1 MKVFRFASF
10 AGMLLAISA
19 VLPVQLHAQ
28 NRRQSLPT
36 GATQCNLSIPI
47 HIELVPV
54 DGLLRVGQTARF
66 EARIESDIDPA
77 LVRKMWVDYEVSEKL
92 RAASGFS
99 SRREIPVRK
108 GRQLQEIGFVI
119 PDRQRHQI
127 RARLKVQL
135 ADGRI
140 IARTA
145 IRYVD
150 LGQNPPDGMIGRLVD
165 PDGTGIRVY
174 QGQSA
179 EK

>member
-1 MKVFRFASF
+1 MKWFRFTPCAF
-10 AGMLLAISA
+10 MFLATSA
-19 VLPVQLHAQ
+19 AQPVPLQAQ
-28 NRRQSLPT
+28 NRESMLPP

-47 HIELVPV
+47 RIELAPV
-54 DGLLRVGQTARF
+54 DGLKVGQTTRF
-66 EARIESDIDPA
+66 EVRVESEIEPA

-92 RAASGFS
+92 HAASGFAG
-99 SRREIPVRK
+99 RREFTVRK
-108 GRQLQEIGFVI
+108 GRQLQQIGFVI

-127 RARLKVQL
+127 RARLKVQFV
-135 ADGRI
+135 DGKI

-174 QGQSA
+174 EGQSA
-179 EK
+179 GK